1 MPRIPTL
8 ERQVAR
14 LVAALGALLGP
25 VEFAFAQGADAA
37 GGHRST
43 WAGALWILAASG
55 ALVALLRLIFEQ
67 EPDAASGPR
76 DAPRGR
82 RT

>member
-1 MPRIPTL
+1 MPRIPTI

-14 LVAALGALLGP
+14 RVAVLAALLCP
-25 VEFAFAQGADAA
+25 VEVALAQSAGAA
-37 GGHRST
+37 GAHQSG

-55 ALVALLRLIFEQ
+55 VLVALLRLIFGQ

-76 DAPRGR
+76 DAPHER